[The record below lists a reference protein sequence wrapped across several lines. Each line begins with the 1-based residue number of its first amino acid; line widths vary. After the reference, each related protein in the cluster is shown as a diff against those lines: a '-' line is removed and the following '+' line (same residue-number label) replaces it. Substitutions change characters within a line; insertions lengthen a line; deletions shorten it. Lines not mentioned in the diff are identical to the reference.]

1 MCDNCEFFDVLFV
14 IENKC
19 FSWKYVEELY
29 IWVDLLWIIV
39 FLWLIKKIGRFI
51 LWLKGV
57 INYIGMWFDSSD
69 LFNFNNNLRMDL
81 NLIY

>member
-1 MCDNCEFFDVLFV
+1 MYLVMLGRFV
-14 IENKC
+14 MDYNI
-19 FSWKYVEELY
+19 FM
-29 IWVDLLWIIV
+29 ID
-39 FLWLIKKIGRFI
+39 KKNIGRFI

-81 NLIY
+81 ILIY